1 MGDERELKFPVE
13 NHSDLRSRLIDLE
26 AERTSKS
33 QSEDNWIFDRGGNLR
48 EQGRLLRLRFDGG
61 SGAVLTFKGPP
72 TFEGPVK
79 IRLEHET
86 RMEDPEAIQG
96 ILEELGYRV
105 VTRYQKRRE
114 KWRVGGITVCLD
126 TTPMGDFV
134 EFEGDGAQKLAER
147 CGFSADE
154 AERRTYLDLYS
165 DYRREHPEAPEE
177 MLLP

>member
-1 MGDERELKFPVE
+1 MGAERELKFPVE
-13 NHSDLRSRLIDLE
+13 NHSDLRSRLIELE

-33 QSEDNWIFDRGGNLR
+33 QFEDNWIFDRDGDLFR
-48 EQGRLLRLRFDGG
+48 QGCLLRLRFDGS
-61 SGAVLTFKGPP
+61 SGAVMTFKGPP

-86 RMEDPEAIQG
+86 RVEEPEAIQG
-96 ILEELGYRV
+96 ILEQLGYRV
-105 VTRYQKRRE
+105 ATRYQKRRE

-134 EFEGDGAQKLAER
+134 EFEGDGAQKLSER
-147 CGFSADE
+147 CGFAAE
-154 AERRTYLDLYS
+154 QAERRTYLDLYS